1 MLSSCLA
8 LCSVAKHIAEE
19 RFIIIPCCS
28 NLLDGFG
35 WLFFLLLY
43 QSLLSLDND
52 FLGFLFLLS
61 FWIFLASS
69 SLVYGGAYLIEDWQT
84 LLVWNGDVKST
95 YLWVSDLVNSCLH
108 QVGVLGEQVLISSS
122 LRVEIWKISRRVAE
136 LASESILTRIGCS
149 HERAA

>member
-8 LCSVAKHIAEE
+8 LGSVAKHIAEE
-19 RFIIIPCCS
+19 RFVIACCS

-35 WLFFLLLY
+35 RLFFLLLY
-43 QSLLSLDND
+43 QSLLAHDND
-52 FLGFLFLLS
+52 FLGSFFLLP
-61 FWIFLASS
+61 FWIFLASF

-84 LLVWNGDVKST
+84 LLVWNGDVEST
-95 YLWVSDLVNSCLH
+95 YLWVSDLVNPCLH
-108 QVGVLGEQVLISSS
+108 QLGVLVEQVLISSS

-136 LASESILTRIGCS
+136 LAPESILTRIRCS